1 MYYTRFSCLQLDD
14 CVPAEP
20 VDDWSESAI
29 GRLAECCDL
38 SQGSAERECCMSACP
53 TLRFLRRLDC
63 KWRTP
68 PILWICYLESG
79 VTGLREAFA
88 QKKAISLKMNEVK
101 RYRPFSE
108 IPSALLWEI
117 LIRVPIKTCL
127 ACKLVCKE
135 WYHIVKSSEFS
146 SLHRRFNASEFAI
159 LLYNDSGGGGGGSG
173 TTFILVELK
182 KALDV
187 DDSGDCVVGVGD
199 LIRVQPNIAT
209 PRGTCGTWYLRS
221 HCDGAICLETVTS
234 EYVVCHLLTR
244 RSVNVQNLHELKKP
258 PCVIKHCEL
267 GRCPVTAQFK
277 VLMFLYDTVYEILVA
292 KIQTL
297 GNGEWRIVGNV
308 PFNHMSD
315 GCFLNGSSHW
325 RGPTCIWSFHFG
337 KEEFLQIPLPDDIIR
352 RAPHRNNNNNNN
364 PVESH
369 YSRVSG
375 RMDDEGVRCQKLLGE
390 ATCHRDSCVD
400 RASSADG

>member
-1 MYYTRFSCLQLDD
+1 
-14 CVPAEP
+14 
-20 VDDWSESAI
+20 
-29 GRLAECCDL
+29 
-38 SQGSAERECCMSACP
+38 
-53 TLRFLRRLDC
+53 
-63 KWRTP
+63 
-68 PILWICYLESG
+68 
-79 VTGLREAFA
+79 
-88 QKKAISLKMNEVK
+88 MNEVK

-108 IPSALLWEI
+108 IPSAISWEI
-117 LIRVPIKTCL
+117 LGRVPIKMCL

-135 WYHIVKSSEFS
+135 WYRIVKSPEFTS
-146 SLHRRFNASEFAI
+146 FHRRFNASEFAI
-159 LLYNDSGGGGGGSG
+159 LLYRSGGGGSG
-173 TTFILVELK
+173 GRATFSLVELK

-209 PRGTCGTWYLRS
+209 PRGTWYLRS
-221 HCDGAICLETVTS
+221 HCDGAICLETVTN

-267 GRCPVTAQFK
+267 GRCPATGQFK

-292 KIQTL
+292 KVQTL

-308 PFNHMSD
+308 PFNHLSD

-337 KEEFLQIPLPDDIIR
+337 KEEFLQIPLPDNIIR
-352 RAPHRNNNNNNN
+352 AHHRNNNNNN

-369 YSRVSG
+369 YSRVWSG
-375 RMDDEGVRCQKLLGE
+375 KELFVFNSCLCLRPFFRSPDVWMMKEYGVRNSWVRQLAIGTHALTVPLAQMDNGTILLKSGSTLYLYDPRTHVSKSVQFE
-390 ATCHRDSCVD
+390 LNGLSNSMTPFAACDARCF
-400 RASSADG
+400 RF